1 MIEIEVKIKL
11 SDPILLRE
19 KLQRMGAELIQPRHF
34 ENNVLYDYRDRSLF
48 RKNQALRLRTVNR
61 KAKLTFKGPLRK
73 SRRFK
78 IREEF
83 ETSVQDERSMRNI
96 MKALGLIPVFTYE
109 KYRTVYRR
117 KKLKICLDET
127 KAGDFIELEG
137 ERNEIVRF
145 SEALGFQK
153 SDFIKQDY
161 IQLLKAKTEENKK
174 DAKI

>member
-11 SDPILLRE
+11 SDPVLLRE
-19 KLQRMGAELIQPRHF
+19 RLQRMGAELIHPRHF

-48 RKNQALRLRTVNR
+48 HKNQALRLRTVNR

-73 SRRFK
+73 SRKFK

-83 ETSVQDERSMRNI
+83 ETSVQDEKAVRNI
-96 MKALGLIPVFTYE
+96 LKSLGLIPVFTYE
-109 KYRTVYRR
+109 KYRTVYRK

-137 ERNEIVRF
+137 ERNEIVRLA
-145 SEALGFQK
+145 EALGFQK

-161 IQLLKAKTEENKK
+161 IQLLKAKTDENIREG
-174 DAKI
+174 KI